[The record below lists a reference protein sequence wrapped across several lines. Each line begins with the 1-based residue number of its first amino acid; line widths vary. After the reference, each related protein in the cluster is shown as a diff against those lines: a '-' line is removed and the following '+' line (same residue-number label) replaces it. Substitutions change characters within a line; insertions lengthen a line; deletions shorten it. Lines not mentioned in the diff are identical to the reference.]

1 MTSAPAHRKKAPE
14 KPCRFCAIVKGTEPA
29 LAVFE
34 DDVAFGFLDW
44 RPLALG
50 HVLVVPKA
58 HYATLAE
65 IPEDAFGALSVR
77 ARRVS
82 AAVIAALAAEGS
94 FIGLN
99 NIVSQSV
106 PHLHFHVVPRKWK
119 DGVFAGGMIWKRVSY
134 ADDAQREEI
143 AGLIRAAMA

>member
-1 MTSAPAHRKKAPE
+1 MAPAPTHKKPAE
-14 KPCRFCAIVKGTEPA
+14 KPCKFCAIVKGTEPA
-29 LAVFE
+29 FPVFE
-34 DDVAFGFLDW
+34 DDAVFAFLDW

-50 HVLVVPKA
+50 HVLVVPKT

-65 IPEDAFGALSVR
+65 IPEDAFGALAVR
-77 ARRVS
+77 AKRVS
-82 AAVIAALAAEGS
+82 AAVIAAMAAEGS

-119 DGVFAGGMIWKRVSY
+119 DGVFAGGMIWKRVAY

-143 AGLIRAAMA
+143 AARIRAAMG

>member
-1 MTSAPAHRKKAPE
+1 MPPARTKDQAA
-14 KPCRFCAIVKGTEPA
+14 KPCKFCAIVRGTAPA
-29 LAVFE
+29 FTVFE

-50 HVLVVPKA
+50 HVLVVPKV
-58 HYATLAE
+58 HYATLAD
-65 IPEDAFGALSVR
+65 IPEDVFVALAAR

-82 AAVIAALAAEGS
+82 AAVIMAMAAEGS
-94 FIGLN
+94 FLGLN

-119 DGVFAGGMIWKRVSY
+119 DGVFAGGMIWKRVAYES
-134 ADDAQREEI
+134 DAQQEEI
-143 AGLIRAAMA
+143 AARIRAALSK